1 MDPKLNKRNTL
12 KYVFLAGGGKVHHSF
27 TSKESNSLIALLLT
41 SESCSLLC
49 KCSQ

>member
-1 MDPKLNKRNTL
+1 MVPKLNKRNTL
-12 KYVFLAGGGKVHHSF
+12 KYVFCGGGKVHHSF

-41 SESCSLLC
+41 SESCSLLS